1 MSHKILIVDD
11 DIDLVEVLRIVLESH
26 GYDVIDAQDGNRGFR
41 LIEKEKPD
49 LIILDVMMRTEDE
62 GFYIAEKIRSQPDIA
77 NIPIIML
84 TAVCQQTGYQYKKND
99 DVLPVDEFIEKPVM
113 PNTLIGLIE
122 KYLGK
127 NHDGTHA

>member
-1 MSHKILIVDD
+1 MSHKILIIDD

-127 NHDGTHA
+127 NS

>member
-26 GYDVIDAQDGNRGFR
+26 GYDVIDAQDGDRGFR
-41 LIEKEKPD
+41 LVEKEKPD

-77 NIPIIML
+77 NIPIIIL

-113 PNTLIGLIE
+113 PKTLIKLIQ
-122 KYLGK
+122 KYIGK
-127 NHDGTHA
+127 N

>member
-127 NHDGTHA
+127 NS

>member
-26 GYDVIDAQDGNRGFR
+26 GYDVIDAQDGDRGFR
-41 LIEKEKPD
+41 LVEKEKPD

-77 NIPIIML
+77 NIPIIIL

-99 DVLPVDEFIEKPVM
+99 DILPVDEFIEKPVM
-113 PNTLIGLIE
+113 PKTLIKLIQ
-122 KYLGK
+122 KYIGK
-127 NHDGTHA
+127 N

>member
-11 DIDLVEVLRIVLESH
+11 DIDLVEVLRILLESH
-26 GYDVIDAQDGNRGFR
+26 GYDVLDAQDGDRGYL
-41 LIEKEKPD
+41 LIEREKPD

-77 NIPIIML
+77 NIPIIIL

-113 PNTLIGLIE
+113 PNTLIEIIE

-127 NHDGTHA
+127 NS

>member
-1 MSHKILIVDD
+1 MSQKILIVDD

-26 GYDVIDAQDGNRGFR
+26 GYDVIDAQDGDRGLR

-62 GFYIAEKIRSQPDIA
+62 GFYIAEKIRSQPNIA

-113 PNTLIGLIE
+113 PNTLIKLIQ
-122 KYLGK
+122 KYIGE
-127 NHDGTHA
+127 N